1 MVVVVCY
8 CLREGYA
15 EKAVGA
21 VVVSRLKVP
30 MECFFVKSKLFIDS
44 NELGITLP
52 VLRASDD
59 KGSFRSTLAI
69 VFSTIPITHPSIQM
83 ELLLQY
89 DTESSYS
96 L

>member
-1 MVVVVCY
+1 MV
-8 CLREGYA
+8 LREVEA
-15 EKAVGA
+15 
-21 VVVSRLKVP
+21 SLN
-30 MECFFVKSKLFIDS
+30 S

-52 VLRASDD
+52 VLRALDD
-59 KGSFRSTLAI
+59 EMSFRSTLSTAS
-69 VFSTIPITHPSIQM
+69 STIPITHPSIQM